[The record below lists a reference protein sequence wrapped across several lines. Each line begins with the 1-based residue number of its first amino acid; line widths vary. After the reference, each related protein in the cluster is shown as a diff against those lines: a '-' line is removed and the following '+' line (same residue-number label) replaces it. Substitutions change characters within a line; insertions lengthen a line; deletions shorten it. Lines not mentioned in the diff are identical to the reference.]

1 MWPGRPSG
9 RPHQTQGS
17 PKPASPDSH
26 HRKGGHASRRGHAA
40 AASPAA
46 RRQVPRAGGA
56 PTTAGGGQRLA
67 AGRPARNERPSAH
80 AGALATREHRTGAE
94 PVFDNLS
101 FSQRR
106 ALRSGSAKKTHF
118 LLNRKQKPVSRLMN
132 SRDDYLNALK
142 LANCHLSKLSNYT
155 HSIKYYF

>member
-1 MWPGRPSG
+1 MLP
-9 RPHQTQGS
+9 
-17 PKPASPDSH
+17 
-26 HRKGGHASRRGHAA
+26 
-40 AASPAA
+40 
-46 RRQVPRAGGA
+46 AGGTQPPPA
-56 PTTAGGGQRLA
+56 PPL
-67 AGRPARNERPSAH
+67 AGRYRGQEALRPPRGAGSAWQRGAQRETSAH

-106 ALRSGSAKKTHF
+106 ALGSGSAKKTHF